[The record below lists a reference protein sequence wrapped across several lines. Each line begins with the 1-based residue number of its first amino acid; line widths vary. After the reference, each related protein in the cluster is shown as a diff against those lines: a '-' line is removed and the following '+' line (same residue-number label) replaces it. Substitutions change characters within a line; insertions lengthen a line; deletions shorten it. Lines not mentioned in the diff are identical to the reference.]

1 MVNKVWKAQL
11 KLWMSHGEKFT
22 EPEIILGPN
31 LKTEPVK
38 NATITGYFGFA
49 FEINT
54 GREIISRYFCSNE
67 KNKKAGFFKF
77 LRLLTYKAPYS

>member
-54 GREIISRYFCSNE
+54 GREIIFKIFLLKR
-67 KNKKAGFFKF
+67 KKQKAVFFKF